1 MLATLVL
8 YMTPKSALPGL
19 QVVLST
25 SEKNVNIHLQR
36 KTDRPDM
43 MSYILSHKKSSPET
57 GMSEAE
63 MIANS
68 MAVIVGGE

>member
-1 MLATLVL
+1 
-8 YMTPKSALPGL
+8 MTPKSALPGL
-19 QVVLST
+19 QVVLSI
-25 SEKNVNIHLQR
+25 SEKNVSIHLR
-36 KTDRPDM
+36 HLPDM